1 MFRLISNPV
10 RNAASSLALAMAM
23 TGAAVT
29 GTAVFAPAAMAQEK
43 PSYSEQFVGV
53 YSPVAALT
61 QGEAPNF
68 EAARAQLPAVEAAIQ
83 NADDRYAAGNLYL
96 VTGNRLSDGTLQRR
110 GLELMLASGKVEPE
124 RVGQFQS
131 FVGNLAL
138 NAKDYPAAERA
149 LQAAIA
155 AGYMPAEAAT
165 DILAHPQTQLLQIYL
180 LNDEG
185 GKAISAVQQRLT
197 AGEDLPERWI
207 QLGLQGALDTQ
218 NNAAA
223 GDLAAALVAG
233 YPTEKNLGL
242 AQQIAISMNDF
253 AKPAELDLLRLM
265 RESGSLNQKAQ
276 YQRYIEDAD
285 PRIMSNEVVDV
296 LAEGLRE
303 GHFTSSDPYYVE
315 VKQIVDQRMASDR
328 REVDGLV
335 RDADNGAGR
344 DALAAADVLYSL
356 DDFARAETYYMM
368 AADKGG
374 VDAGTALTRAGIA
387 QYKQG
392 KYAEAQATFD
402 RVSGNHAPV
411 AKLWSAYAAT
421 KS

>member
-1 MFRLISNPV
+1 MFRLISKPA
-10 RNAASSLALAMAM
+10 RNVASSLTLAMAM
-23 TGAAVT
+23 TGVAAA
-29 GTAVFAPAAMAQEK
+29 GTAVLAPAAMAQEQ

-53 YSPVAALT
+53 YTPVAQMT

-68 EAARAQLPAVEAAIQ
+68 EGARGQLPGVEAAIQ
-83 NADDRYAAGNLYL
+83 NNDDRYAAGNLYL
-96 VTGNRLSDGTLQRR
+96 IVGNKLSDGALQRR
-110 GLELMLASGKVEPE
+110 GLELMLASGQVEPE

-138 NAKDYPAAERA
+138 NAKDYPAAEKA
-149 LQAAIA
+149 LQAALA
-155 AGYMPAEAAT
+155 AGYVPAEAAT
-165 DILAHPQTQLLQIYL
+165 DILAHPQSQLLQIYL
-180 LNDEG
+180 LNKEG
-185 GKAISAVQQRLT
+185 GKAVSAVQQLV
-197 AGEDLPERWI
+197 AGGETLPERWI

-223 GDLAAALVAG
+223 GDLASALVAA
-233 YPTEKNLGL
+233 YPTEKNWGL

-253 AKPAELDLLRLM
+253 GEPAELDLLRLM
-265 RESGSLNQKAQ
+265 RESGSLTRKAEF
-276 YQRYIEDAD
+276 QRYIENAD

-296 LAEGLRE
+296 LADGLRA

-335 RDADNGAGR
+335 RDADSGAGR

>member
-29 GTAVFAPAAMAQEK
+29 GTAVFAPAAMAQEA

-53 YSPVAALT
+53 YTPVAAMT

-68 EAARAQLPAVEAAIQ
+68 EAARGQLPAVEAAVQ
-83 NADDRYAAGNLYL
+83 NADDRYAAGNLFL
-96 VTGNRLSDGTLQRR
+96 VTGNTLKDASLQRR

-124 RVGQFQS
+124 RVGQFHS
-131 FVGNLAL
+131 FIGNLAL
-138 NAKDYPAAERA
+138 TAQDYGVAERS
-149 LQAAIA
+149 LQAALD
-155 AGYMPAEAAT
+155 AGYIPAEAQT
-165 DILAHPQTQLLQIYL
+165 DILVHPQSQLLQTYL
-180 LNDEG
+180 LAEEG
-185 GKAISAVQQRLT
+185 GKAVSTLQRLAA
-197 AGEDLPERWI
+197 AGDDLPERWI

-218 NNAAA
+218 DAAAA
-223 GDLAAALVAG
+223 GDLAALLVTR
-233 YPTEKNLGL
+233 YPNEKNFSL
-242 AQQIAISMNDF
+242 AQRIAVSMNDF
-253 AKPAELDLLRLM
+253 TEPAELDLLRLM
-265 RESGSLNQKAQ
+265 RESGSLTRKEE
-276 YQRYIEDAD
+276 YQAYIQDAD

-296 LAEGLRE
+296 LAEGLRD
-303 GHFTSSDPYYVE
+303 GHFTSSEPFYVE
-315 VKQIVDQRMASDR
+315 VKSIVDQRMAADR
-328 REVDGLV
+328 NEIDSIV
-335 RDADNGAGR
+335 RDADNGSGR
-344 DALAAADVLYSL
+344 DALSAADVLYSL

-392 KYAEAQATFD
+392 KFAEAQATFD
-402 RVSGNHAPV
+402 RVTGNHATV
-411 AKLWSAYAAT
+411 ARLWSAYAAS